1 LSDETISNLTKSS
14 MKRQIAFAL
23 LTLFFSEVTIAQQ
36 KSERIL
42 TLENIYHENIL
53 QTAGIPTIHWLP
65 DESGYVVLEKNN
77 DAIGQDLV
85 HYEPLSGSRE
95 VIVGSEQLI
104 PEGETDPLRVSG
116 FTWSED
122 NKKLLIFTNTVRVW
136 RLHTRGDYWV
146 LDINSGKLKQLGK
159 GLDHSSLMFAKFSP
173 DGSRVAY
180 VSNHNIYVEDLSS
193 YTIRQITFDG
203 GDRYINGTFDWVYEE
218 DWGIRD
224 GFRWSH
230 DGKYIA
236 YWHSDTDGTGTFY
249 MINNID
255 SIYPTLIPLPY
266 PKAGTANSAVRVG
279 VVSSAGGDTRWFDIP
294 GDSRDNYLIR
304 MDFIPGSNE
313 LMIQQMN
320 RLQNRN
326 RVWFGNAETLEI
338 KLILNETDEAW
349 VDVHDNIAWLEDASA
364 FTWTSERDGWRHLY
378 LVSSDGKRIQPITK
392 GEFDVISIQRID
404 ISGGYVYFIA
414 SPDNFTQRYLFRNR
428 LDGRGKPEKISPAIM
443 EGQHSYQIS
452 PDASFAIHTFENTT
466 TPPVTSLVSLP
477 DHRQIQVFEDNS
489 TVREVFES
497 FGFSPKE
504 FLKIDLED
512 VTLDAWMIKPPE
524 FDPGKKYPLIFYIY
538 GEPAGATVQDNWGG
552 GDLWHHYLARQGYLV
567 ISIDNRGTR
576 TPRGRDWRKSIYG
589 QIGILA
595 AHDQANSAKR
605 LFDMFPYID
614 SDRVGMWGWSGGG
627 QMTLNCMFR
636 YPDIYK
642 AGIALAF
649 VSHQKLYNTV
659 YQERYMGLPDGN
671 PEGYK
676 YGSPITH
683 ASGLEGELF
692 LIHGTADDNVHYQ
705 STEMLVDELIRHG
718 KMFDMLSYPMRGHG
732 IRERENTTYHLRK
745 SMSRFWKNKLP
756 SGPE

>member
-1 LSDETISNLTKSS
+1 MNKKIS
-14 MKRQIAFAL
+14 L
-23 LTLFFSEVTIAQQ
+23 LLITLFFSLAITAQQ
-36 KSERIL
+36 NRKKSL
-42 TLENIYHENIL
+42 TLEDIYKENIL
-53 QTAGIPTIHWLP
+53 PTRGAPTIHWMP
-65 DESGYVVLEKNN
+65 DETGYVVLEESEETR
-77 DAIGQDLV
+77 GQDLV
-85 HYEPLSGSRE
+85 HYDPVNGSRN
-95 VIVGSEQLI
+95 VIVGSEELI

-116 FTWSED
+116 FSWSED
-122 NKKLLIFTNTVRVW
+122 NKKMLIFTNTVRVW
-136 RLHTRGDYWV
+136 RFHTRGDYWI
-146 LDINSGKLKQLGK
+146 LDITNGKLEQLGN
-159 GLDHSSLMFAKFSP
+159 GLEPSSLMFAKFSP

-180 VSNHNIYVEDLSS
+180 VSKHNIYVEDLS
-193 YTIRQITFDG
+193 TFHITQLTFDG
-203 GDRYINGTFDWVYEE
+203 GDRFINGTFDWVYEE

-224 GFRWSH
+224 GFRWSP

-236 YWHSDTDGTGTFY
+236 YWHSDTEGTGTFY

-279 VVSSAGGDTRWFDIP
+279 VIPSTGGDTRWFQIT
-294 GDSRDNYLIR
+294 GDPRDNYLIR

-326 RVWFGNAETLEI
+326 RVWVGNVQTMNI
-338 KLILNETDEAW
+338 NLIMTETDEAW
-349 VDVHDNIAWLEDASA
+349 VEVHDNIAWLEDASA

-378 LVSSDGKRIQPITK
+378 LVSRDGTSIQPITQ

-404 ISGGYVYFIA
+404 ISGGYVYYIA
-414 SPDNFTQRYLFRNR
+414 SPDNFTRRYLFRSR
-428 LDGRGKPEKISPAIM
+428 LDGRGNPEKISPRNM
-443 EGQHSYQIS
+443 EGQHRYEIS
-452 PDASFAIHTFENTT
+452 PDASLAIHTFENTT

-477 DHRQIQVFEDNS
+477 DHRQFHIFEDNRS
-489 TVREVFES
+489 ARETLQNIV
-497 FGFSPKE
+497 FSPKE
-504 FLKIDLED
+504 FFKIDLED
-512 VTLDAWMIKPPE
+512 ITLDAWMIKPPD
-524 FDPGKKYPLIFYIY
+524 FDSGKKYPLIFYVY
-538 GEPAGATVQDNWGG
+538 GEPAAATVQDNWGG
-552 GDLWHHYLARQGYLV
+552 GDLWHQYLAQKGYLV

-595 AHDQANSAKR
+595 SHDQANSAKR
-605 LFDMFPYID
+605 IFEMFPFID
-614 SDRVGMWGWSGGG
+614 RDRVGMWGWSGGG

-642 AGIALAF
+642 VGIALAF

-659 YQERYMGLPDGN
+659 YQERYMGLPQGN
-671 PEGYK
+671 PDGYK

-683 ASGLEGELF
+683 AAGLEGEVF

-705 STEMLVDELIRHG
+705 SLEMLVDELIKHG
-718 KMFDMLSYPMRGHG
+718 KMFDMLAYPMRAHG

-745 SMSRFWKNKLP
+745 SKYRFWKSKLP
-756 SGPE
+756 PGPK